1 MNCYY
6 IYVSRKD
13 IMKSK
18 KVVIPDRVFHKMWS
32 LALESEDFTQFYN
45 KITNTNSVDFINLNK
60 YGFSLDLIY
69 DTLSMVYNNSKLTVS
84 DLLNK
89 YGMKKAALSHRFCI
103 PIRTVE
109 NWCNGSGKCSPYI
122 IIMIMEGCG
131 IPYLPELVL
140 TQSQYDIKYSS
151 ISSKNH
157 INKTKNKKINNNLK
171 NKDEN
176 IKLPLDDI
184 DDLLDNINLEGFSIK
199 DFEQTHL
206 IDNSVFLS
214 ETDYLRKHMK

>member
-1 MNCYY
+1 
-6 IYVSRKD
+6 
-13 IMKSK
+13 
-18 KVVIPDRVFHKMWS
+18 
-32 LALESEDFTQFYN
+32 
-45 KITNTNSVDFINLNK
+45 
-60 YGFSLDLIY
+60 
-69 DTLSMVYNNSKLTVS
+69 
-84 DLLNK
+84 
-89 YGMKKAALSHRFCI
+89 
-103 PIRTVE
+103 
-109 NWCNGSGKCSPYI
+109 
-122 IIMIMEGCG
+122 MIMEGSG
-131 IPYLPELVL
+131 IPYLPESVL

-157 INKTKNKKINNNLK
+157 TNKTENKKINNNLK
-171 NKDEN
+171 NKGEN